1 MCMGIHST
9 FLETQTWKQYKEF
22 NSSSGSSAW
31 CLAQLLVFSFAPI
44 LPCSCLFILC
54 ESSCLFFL
62 LFVLLLSS
70 LESELSVKPTTV
82 ATLVS

>member
-1 MCMGIHST
+1 MSMGIHST

-31 CLAQLLVFSFAPI
+31 CLAQLLVFSFAPHST
-44 LPCSCLFILC
+44 LFLFILC
-54 ESSCLFFL
+54 ESSGFFL

-70 LESELSVKPTTV
+70 LESVLSVKPTTV

>member
-1 MCMGIHST
+1 MSMGIHST

-31 CLAQLLVFSFAPI
+31 CLTQLLVFSFAPPHST
-44 LPCSCLFILC
+44 LFLFILC
-54 ESSCLFFL
+54 ESSCFL
-62 LFVLLLSS
+62 LFVFLLSS
-70 LESELSVKPTTV
+70 LESVLSVKTAIV

>member
-1 MCMGIHST
+1 MCMGIYST
-9 FLETQTWKQYKEF
+9 FLETQTWTQYKEF

-44 LPCSCLFILC
+44 LPCSCLFYVSPLV
-54 ESSCLFFL
+54 FFL

-70 LESELSVKPTTV
+70 LESVLSVKPTTV

>member
-1 MCMGIHST
+1 MSMGIHST

-31 CLAQLLVFSFAPI
+31 CLAQLLVFSFAPHST
-44 LPCSCLFILC
+44 LFLFILC
-54 ESSCLFFL
+54 ESSCFL
-62 LFVLLLSS
+62 LFVFLLSS
-70 LESELSVKPTTV
+70 LESVLSVKPTTV

>member
-1 MCMGIHST
+1 MSMGIHST
-9 FLETQTWKQYKEF
+9 FLETQIWKQYKEF

-31 CLAQLLVFSFAPI
+31 CLAQLLVFSFAPHST
-44 LPCSCLFILC
+44 LFLFILC
-54 ESSCLFFL
+54 ESSGFFFL

-70 LESELSVKPTTV
+70 LESVLSVKPAIV